1 MGGQLSGG
9 FSGLQVE
16 AEALVPD
23 HACSTQDWAKPGP
36 YDQPLVNTLQRRK
49 EKREP
54 DPSGGGPAAAG
65 GAPAATEEA
74 QRPRSMTVS
83 AATRVT
89 RLFSSAGRG
98 PPHLARG
105 HVLASGWRDLSPFP
119 QLPGL
124 WHLEDPQGR
133 SHMGVRL

>member
-1 MGGQLSGG
+1 MGTSRLPWVGSCLEGSLA
-9 FSGLQVE
+9 SQVE

-65 GAPAATEEA
+65 GVPTATEEA

-89 RLFSSAGRG
+89 LLFSSAGWG
-98 PPHLARG
+98 PPHLARD
-105 HVLASGWRDLSPFP
+105 HVLAGSWRDPSPFP
-119 QLPGL
+119 
-124 WHLEDPQGR
+124 
-133 SHMGVRL
+133 